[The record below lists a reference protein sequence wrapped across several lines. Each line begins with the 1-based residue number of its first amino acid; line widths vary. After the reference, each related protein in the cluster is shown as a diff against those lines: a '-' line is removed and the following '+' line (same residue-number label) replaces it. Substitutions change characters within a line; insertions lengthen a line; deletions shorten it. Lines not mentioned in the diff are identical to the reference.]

1 MSTIDSI
8 RIPMLNSPQC
18 CAPVQNIYQKKA
30 AFPWLL
36 AIFASMSK
44 FDPSKFTVST
54 VKPMPVILLLDCSGS
69 MSGEKIR
76 NLNDAVRDML
86 EVFRNTE
93 NGECEIHVAIITFGA
108 EVKLH
113 RALASAGD
121 TPWDDLFASGGTP
134 LGVAF
139 QMAKAMIED
148 KDVIPSR
155 AYRPTVVLVS
165 DGQPNDTW
173 ENPLQAF
180 ISDGR
185 SAKCDR
191 MAMAIGA
198 DADEVVLG
206 KFLEGTK
213 NPLFYA
219 ENAKQLRDFFKFVT
233 MSVTIRT
240 KSQTPN
246 VLPEAGTIDVKPT
259 TIESRSEK
267 QKSATQDSSDGT
279 GINEQPSGEGYW

>member
-1 MSTIDSI
+1 MSN
-8 RIPMLNSPQC
+8 IP
-18 CAPVQNIYQKKA
+18 
-30 AFPWLL
+30 
-36 AIFASMSK
+36 
-44 FDPSKFTVST
+44 FDPSKFTAAKA
-54 VKPMPVILLLDCSGS
+54 KPLPVILLLDVSGS
-69 MSGEKIR
+69 MSGEKIL

-86 EVFRNTE
+86 ENFRDTE
-93 NGECEIHVAIITFGA
+93 NGETEIHVAIITFGA

-113 RALASAGD
+113 QALISAGNIQ
-121 TPWDDLFASGGTP
+121 WQDLSAGGSTP
-134 LGVAF
+134 LGVAL

-148 KDVIPSR
+148 KDVVPPR

-165 DGQPNDTW
+165 DGQPDNGW
-173 ENPLQAF
+173 ESPLTEF
-180 ISDGR
+180 IGDGR

-198 DADEVVLG
+198 DADEKVLG
-206 KFLEGTK
+206 KFLEATK

-246 VLPEAGTIDVKPT
+246 VVPEAGTIAVKPA
-259 TIESRSEK
+259 TIEARSEK
-267 QKSATQDSSDGT
+267 PKSATQDSSDGT
-279 GINEQPSGEGYW
+279 GKNEQPSEEGYW

>member
-1 MSTIDSI
+1 MSNV
-8 RIPMLNSPQC
+8 P
-18 CAPVQNIYQKKA
+18 
-30 AFPWLL
+30 
-36 AIFASMSK
+36 
-44 FDPSKFTVST
+44 FDPSKFTAPKA
-54 VKPMPVILLLDCSGS
+54 KPLPVIFLLDVSGS
-69 MSGEKIR
+69 MAGEKIR

-86 EVFRNTE
+86 EAFRDTE
-93 NGECEIHVAIITFGA
+93 NGETEIHVAIITFGA
-108 EVKLH
+108 QVKLH
-113 RALASAGD
+113 LPLTSAI
-121 TPWDDLFASGGTP
+121 TIQWQDLSTGGGTP

-148 KDVIPSR
+148 KDVVPSR

-165 DGQPNDTW
+165 DGRPGDSW
-173 ENPLQAF
+173 ENPLKGF

-198 DADEVVLG
+198 DADKVVLG
-206 KFLEGTK
+206 KFIEGTP
-213 NPLFYA
+213 NCLFYA

-246 VLPEAGTIDVKPT
+246 IVPEASVIGIQPA
-259 TIESRSEK
+259 TIEARRDNL
-267 QKSATQDSSDGT
+267 KSVTLTPSDEVET
-279 GINEQPSGEGYW
+279 NEQPSEDGYW